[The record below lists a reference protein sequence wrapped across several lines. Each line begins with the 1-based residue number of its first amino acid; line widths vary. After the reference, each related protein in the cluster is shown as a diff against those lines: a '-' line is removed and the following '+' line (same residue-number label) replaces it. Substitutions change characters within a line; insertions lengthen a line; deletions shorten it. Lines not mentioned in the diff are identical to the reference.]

1 MLPILSRD
9 VGANVAQSFPEIL
22 PVLSLDKLQTN
33 VEKSFLEMLPVL
45 ALDPDKS
52 ELFS

>member
-1 MLPILSRD
+1 MVSNRRP
-9 VGANVAQSFPEIL
+9 NVANSFLEML
-22 PVLSLDKLQTN
+22 PVLSPDISAKTQTN
-33 VEKSFLEMLPVL
+33 VAKFFLEMLPVL